1 MFEELSRFVEVEA
14 QCGGINL
21 QQLVL
26 RAQSRQWKRGLCSRH
41 KQKKEM
47 RWG

>member
-26 RAQSRQWKRGLCSRH
+26 RAQSRQWKRAVVPVVWTDFPR
-41 KQKKEM
+41 
-47 RWG
+47 R